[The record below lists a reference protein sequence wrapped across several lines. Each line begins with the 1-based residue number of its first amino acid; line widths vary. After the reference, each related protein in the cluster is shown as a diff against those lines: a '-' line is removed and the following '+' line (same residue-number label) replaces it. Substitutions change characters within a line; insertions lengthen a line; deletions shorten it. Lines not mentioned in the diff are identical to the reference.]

1 MSGKLFEKSGVA
13 IVAMLFCC
21 IKLNGQFTD
30 STTKHIFFSSTGVI
44 NQTND
49 NRSHVFNN
57 NLRFGIRRKDVSLN
71 AGAGWIY
78 GKQNRNLT
86 NNDFTSSLDFN
97 LFKTFPGFYYWGLA
111 TYEQSVS
118 LKINDRTQLGAGI
131 AYNVVENQKFFL
143 NLSEGVL
150 IEKSDVNLND
160 TTRLVNSIVRNSFRV
175 RYRWNIMKT
184 ITLDGTQFLQNAFG
198 DGNNYIFKSVNSL
211 NLRLTQWLNFTTA
224 LTYNKVNETKREN
237 LLITFGLS
245 MEKYF

>member
-1 MSGKLFEKSGVA
+1 MRVLMST
-13 IVAMLFCC
+13 C
-21 IKLNGQFTD
+21 IMIMVCTASLKGQFTD
-30 STTKHIFFSSTGVI
+30 STTKYISFGSTGII

-49 NRSHVFNN
+49 NKSHVLNN
-57 NLRFGIRRKDVSLN
+57 NLRFNIRRKDVSLN

-78 GKQNRNLT
+78 GKQNSRLT

-131 AYNVVENQKFFL
+131 AYNVVENERFFL
-143 NLSEGVL
+143 NFSEGVL
-150 IEKSDVNLND
+150 LEKSDVNLND
-160 TTRLVNSIVRNSFRV
+160 TTRRVNSIVRNSFRV

-184 ITLDGTQFLQNAFG
+184 ITLEGTQFLQNAFG
-198 DGNNYIFKSVNSL
+198 DGNNYLFKSVNSL

-224 LTYNKVNETKREN
+224 LTYNKVNQTEREN
-237 LLITFGLS
+237 LLITFGLT